1 MKKEL
6 RNDLILIASLV
17 VVIIASFLAVFL
29 TRKKSNL
36 IAKIYV
42 QNELKYTIDLNK
54 AEDREFE
61 VEGAKGK
68 LLVSI
73 KDHSIGVIE
82 ADCPHQ
88 DCVHTGFVK
97 ESNRPIICAYNQVY
111 IIIEGD
117 SSYDARIDGW
127 KFKRLLF

>member
-17 VVIIASFLAVFL
+17 VVIIVSFLAVFL

-117 SSYDARIDGW
+117 SSYDARIDG
-127 KFKRLLF
+127 